1 MALVFYQERLFIANA
16 DTNEPGICVIHA
28 NRGTLLSTI
37 TSPVISTTSGMCLA
51 DKCLFVSCGNHTILK
66 ISKINTNVAV
76 EHFSGKCNEPGNEDS
91 VVSSAKFHSP
101 HGIASMGCSLFI
113 CDSGNKSIRLVTNA
127 EPLIKL
133 SSFVY
138 SYAQVF
144 DIEHYKGATRF
155 SCREAMSL
163 LDKLVEFLMMWGEQT
178 R

>member
-1 MALVFYQERLFIANA
+1 
-16 DTNEPGICVIHA
+16 
-28 NRGTLLSTI
+28 
-37 TSPVISTTSGMCLA
+37 MCLA

-66 ISKINTNVAV
+66 ISQIDTNVAV

-101 HGIASMGCSLFI
+101 HGIASMGCSLII

-138 SYAQVF
+138 PYAQVF
-144 DIEHYKGATRF
+144 DIDHYRGAARF
-155 SCREAMSL
+155 SFREAMSL
-163 LDKLVEFLMMWGEQT
+163 LDKLVEFLMMWDEHKPGRGPVEQQLKVLT
-178 R
+178 KCCHTQQEDQWR